1 MNTHPP
7 FDLVAAARR
16 SMTERGFAPD
26 YPPEA
31 LKQLAAVQ
39 AQPPVYDAGSEDLE
53 QLLWSSID
61 NETSRD
67 LDQIEYAEMRPDG
80 RARVLIG
87 IADVDLFVP
96 QGSALDRYAAQE
108 TVTIYTGVKN
118 FSMLPEPLS
127 TGLTSLLEDQT
138 RASVVTEF
146 LVDAGE
152 CAGPTCIS
160 SSRIYTAKVR
170 NKAQLAY
177 PTIGAWLEAKA
188 QAPGKVAASAE
199 LQAQLKM
206 QSAIAQRL
214 RAERYKQGALEL
226 ESIETRAVVREDGIQ
241 LQASAKNAAT
251 QLIED
256 FMIAANGVVA
266 RTLRQNNM
274 ASIRR
279 IVKVPKRWD
288 RIVELAAQM
297 GATLPAAPDSKA
309 LNDFLCR
316 RKQEDP
322 EHFPDLS
329 LAVVKLMGPGE
340 YVVER
345 PGDPPQG
352 HFGLAVEDYTHST
365 APNRRYADLVTQ
377 RLLKAMIAGKSA
389 PYSEDELSAIAANCT
404 AKASAERKLERDMQ
418 KRIAA
423 VALANRIGDK
433 FPAIVTG
440 VNEHGTFVRT
450 LAPHVDGMLVK
461 GGGGLDVG
469 DSLEVQLIRTDPSR
483 GFIDF
488 AATGQVIRP
497 PAQQQSLYR
506 DKR

>member
-1 MNTHPP
+1 MNSRQP
-7 FDLVAAARR
+7 FDLLAAARS
-16 SMTERGFAPD
+16 SMTERGFEPD
-26 YPPEA
+26 YPPQA
-31 LKQLAAVQ
+31 LEQLAAVQ
-39 AQPPVYDAGSEDLE
+39 SHPPTPDVTAEDL
-53 QLLWSSID
+53 QHLLWSSID
-61 NETSRD
+61 NDTSRD
-67 LDQIEYAEMRPDG
+67 LDQIEYADVLPDG
-80 RARVLIG
+80 RSRVLIG
-87 IADVDLFVP
+87 IADVDLYVP
-96 QGSALDRYAAQE
+96 KDSAMDEYAARE

-118 FSMLPEPLS
+118 FSMLPEALS
-127 TGLTSLLEDQT
+127 TGLTSLLEDQV
-138 RASVVTEF
+138 RACIVTEF
-146 LVDAGE
+146 ILDAGD
-152 CAGPTCIS
+152 CATASCIS
-160 SSRIYTAKVR
+160 SSRIYPAVVR

-177 PTIGAWLEAKA
+177 SSVGAWLDAKVA
-188 QAPGKVAASAE
+188 APTKVAASPE
-199 LQAQLKM
+199 LQAQLKI

-214 RAERYKQGALEL
+214 RAERYKQGALEI
-226 ESIETRAVVREDGIQ
+226 ESIETQAVVQEEGIK
-241 LQASAKNAAT
+241 LQAQAKNAAT

-266 RTLRQNNM
+266 RTLRENNI

-279 IVKVPKRWD
+279 IVKTPKRWD

-297 GATLPAAPDSKA
+297 GTTLPAAPDSKA

-340 YVVER
+340 YIVER

-377 RLLKAMIAGKSA
+377 RLLKAMVAGKPS

-423 VALANRIGDK
+423 VALANRIGDR
-433 FPAIVTG
+433 FQAIVTG

-450 LAPHVDGMLVK
+450 LAPHVEGMLVQ
-461 GGGGLDVG
+461 GQGGLDVG
-469 DSLEVQLIRTDPSR
+469 DSLHVKLVRTDPSR

-488 AATGQVIRP
+488 AAAG
-497 PAQQQSLYR
+497 
-506 DKR
+506 